1 MKEEEGFDLLRV
13 TLVICGTIIVAGLS
27 IKAMK
32 FLGIIP
38 EFSGQRLKKQKELTP
53 QLYLDN
59 PDDKT
64 IGGTQALALA
74 DEMED
79 AKGLLNDDE
88 SAVTNVIQQA
98 QTKVNLSFVSYV
110 YGNKYNSSMVDY
122 IDGFTNQKERND
134 IIRAV
139 NKLPKK

>member
-1 MKEEEGFDLLRV
+1 M
-13 TLVICGTIIVAGLS
+13 T
-27 IKAMK
+27 
-32 FLGIIP
+32 
-38 EFSGQRLKKQKELTP
+38 
-53 QLYLDN
+53 
-59 PDDKT
+59 
-64 IGGTQALALA
+64 LA
-74 DEMED
+74 DKMED